1 VAGRPSNRS
10 RLAAIAVVLA
20 LASPGAR
27 AIAETPS
34 DQVRLPPNAQIGD
47 YVGQDV
53 MIPMRDGVKLH
64 AEIWRPRG
72 AAGRLP
78 ILMQRSPYGFGMA
91 RVGAAFATEYRQLAK
106 DGYIFVLEDIRGRF
120 GSEGEFVML
129 RPPARAGGV
138 DESTDAY
145 DSIDWLVKSLP
156 DASGAVGVFGISYL
170 GWTAAMATRGPTP
183 PSRRCPCRPRRRTCS
198 SATTSITTARSG
210 WITDG
215 KPPPRSKATGAP

>member
-1 VAGRPSNRS
+1 MRPGTRPFHRVTLTSPGASTLTSPTGTVAGRPSNRS

-72 AAGRLP
+72 A
-78 ILMQRSPYGFGMA
+78 
-91 RVGAAFATEYRQLAK
+91 
-106 DGYIFVLEDIRGRF
+106 
-120 GSEGEFVML
+120 
-129 RPPARAGGV
+129 
-138 DESTDAY
+138 
-145 DSIDWLVKSLP
+145 
-156 DASGAVGVFGISYL
+156 
-170 GWTAAMATRGPTP
+170 
-183 PSRRCPCRPRRRTCS
+183 
-198 SATTSITTARSG
+198 
-210 WITDG
+210 
-215 KPPPRSKATGAP
+215 